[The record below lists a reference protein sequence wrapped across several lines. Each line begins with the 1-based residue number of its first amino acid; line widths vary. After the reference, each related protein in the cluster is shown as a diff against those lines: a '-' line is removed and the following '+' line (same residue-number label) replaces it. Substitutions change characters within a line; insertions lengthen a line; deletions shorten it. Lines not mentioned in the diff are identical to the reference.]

1 MTTLLAKE
9 QQIIQ
14 SHVKLIVGVVQAC
27 QNRDQ
32 LPQLEPILVNA
43 HDNGWAD
50 LVRVIRLILDGQRE
64 PILLSGLDEE
74 DSVII
79 EAILRGIQNPET
91 LPDPNAASDPTM
103 AAPGLAFMIH
113 AADSGDTNALQLIA
127 NMAEQMTHT
136 QGDMRRLG
144 KAVSRMAQGERDI
157 DKLRKGMDNRG
168 EKLVLDILEELNK
181 LRTH

>member
-1 MTTLLAKE
+1 MATLLEKD

-14 SHVKLIVGVVQAC
+14 SHAKLIVGVVQAC
-27 QNRDQ
+27 QNRE
-32 LPQLEPILVNA
+32 LLSQLEPVLASA
-43 HDNGWAD
+43 HQNGWED

-74 DSVII
+74 DAVII
-79 EAILRGIQNPET
+79 DAILRGIQSPET
-91 LPDPNAASDPTM
+91 LPDPNATSDPAM

-113 AADSGDTNALQLIA
+113 AADTGDTNALQLIA
-127 NMAEQMTHT
+127 TMAEQMTHT
-136 QGDMRRLG
+136 QGDMSRLG
-144 KAVSRMAQGERDI
+144 KAVSRMAQGERNV
-157 DKLRKGMDNRG
+157 DKLCENMDTRG